1 MPRIADGLHRK
12 LLPYALLLCAAVFLA
27 LHFLHLRADFPNHS
41 PWVDW
46 AKYTDEGWYGD
57 AAIRHY
63 LRGTWRLP
71 GDFNPA
77 VALPVWPLLEAL
89 VFRFTGVGIVAAR
102 ALTLVV
108 FAGILTCSYVLLSLP
123 SGPQQDARTRRIFAA
138 AAVLLLTASSF
149 IYAFTRIAILEPLL
163 ILWLLLALCA
173 AYGVRLAKTPIA
185 LVGYSITVGMLI
197 VLMIGTKTTAL
208 FLLPAV
214 CFMLWSSAKWQ
225 LRRMI
230 QVSAIAGL
238 TVVVLCGIY
247 VAVLLHAGLQ
257 RDFIYLFAANG
268 YTAIT
273 RSTFV
278 EVITATLQDGLW
290 IGSLIYPLA
299 MLVLLAAVFRPR
311 VWRDA
316 VFTSLA
322 LSAVGYMAF
331 MAYHANLQPRYY
343 LVVAVPLI
351 LLLLRGTLHLA
362 QWNALSLYAAV
373 PLFGIVLLGEMRN
386 TLHYIRHPEYSF
398 LQAAEHIEQV
408 VESDPEHSHTVLSI
422 SGSNLSLMTGL
433 PSICDDFGTMQ
444 LEDRIAAYKPG
455 WFVTWNVVEDDKMQ
469 ALSRFYR
476 LTRVAEFPAMDDPD
490 RNVMIVYRLDA
501 NEGVKPKRKRPGARA
516 LPTIYEV
523 PSPRSQL
530 PPGAADQE

>member
-1 MPRIADGLHRK
+1 MPRIVDRLRRNV
-12 LLPYALLLCAAVFLA
+12 LLSALLLCAVVLLL

-57 AAIRHY
+57 GAIRHY

-102 ALTLVV
+102 ALTVMV
-108 FAGILTCSYVLLSLP
+108 FGGILACSYGLLSL
-123 SGPQQDARTRRIFAA
+123 SDRALHEQGLRRLFAA
-138 AAVLLLTASSF
+138 AAVLLLSASAF
-149 IYAFTRIAILEPLL
+149 VYAFTRIAILEPLL
-163 ILWLLLALCA
+163 ILWVLLALCA
-173 AYGVRLAKTPIA
+173 AYAVRFARTQRSLA
-185 LVGYSITVGMLI
+185 LYSIAVGVLI

-214 CFMLWSSAKWQ
+214 CFMLWSSLDWQ
-225 LRRMI
+225 LPRILR
-230 QVSAIAGL
+230 VSAMAAATVALLCGL
-238 TVVVLCGIY
+238 YVVVLI
-247 VAVLLHAGLQ
+247 HARLQ
-257 RDFIYLFAANG
+257 RDFLYLFSANG

-273 RSTFV
+273 RSNFV
-278 EVITATLQDGLW
+278 ETVTATLQDGLW
-290 IGSLIYPLA
+290 IGPLVYPLSLLA
-299 MLVLLAAVFRPR
+299 LLAAVFRPA

-322 LSAVGYMAF
+322 LWAAGYMVF

-351 LLLLRGTLHLA
+351 LLLARGTMHLA
-362 QWNALSLYAAV
+362 QWNRLSMYAAV
-373 PLFGIVLLGEMRN
+373 PLFAIVLLGELRHTMY
-386 TLHYIRHPEYSF
+386 YIRHPEYTF
-398 LQAAEHIEQV
+398 QTAAEHIEQV
-408 VESDPEHSHTVLSI
+408 VESDPAHSHTVLSI

-444 LEDRIAAYKPG
+444 LEDRIAAYRPG
-455 WFVTWNVVEDDKMQ
+455 WFVTWNYVEDDKMQ
-469 ALSRFYR
+469 ALGKFYR

-501 NEGVKPKRKRPGARA
+501 KDGVKPKRGRLGARA
-516 LPTIYEV
+516 LPTALH
-523 PSPRSQL
+523 L
-530 PPGAADQE
+530 PGSTLRD